1 MRKEVGM
8 NKFLKRRAFGTPN
21 PAGALI
27 GGEGSDGNKSAG
39 DGGGVYAD
47 YDGLT
52 IDGSS
57 IEGNTAAGAGG
68 GIYLT
73 EGGGATLKAGK
84 LSGNAAGLGNG
95 VFVSAS
101 GTLTLS
107 PSGDDAISFDEDDAI
122 FLPNSDGTADG
133 QVSFNIGSALDPGV
147 SGTVPLAF
155 RMPIPDAVVAVATD
169 EDVAAESYEKLE
181 SGDIVF
187 YPDDIYIK
195 IGVVL

>member
-8 NKFLKRRAFGTPN
+8 NKFLKRRAFGTLN

-73 EGGGATLKAGK
+73 AGGATLRAGK

-107 PSGDDAISFDEDDAI
+107 PSGDEAISFDEDDAI

-133 QVSFNIGSALDPGV
+133 QVSFNIGAALDPGV

-155 RMPIPDAVVAVATD
+155 RVALVNAVVAMASNND
-169 EDVAAESYEKLE
+169 IADESYYILE
-181 SGDIVF
+181 SGNIEFESQGTVIV
-187 YPDDIYIK
+187 ISRTR
-195 IGVVL
+195 